1 MPMLRIRG
9 VQMSKIKQVSREL
22 VDELAT
28 IIGCPKDYLTLECMH
43 TTFISEG
50 KEVDAPAL
58 VEVAWFD
65 RGQEVQDQVAQCIT
79 KYLGEGLPCFEV
91 YFITLK
97 ENQYYENGQHF

>member
-9 VQMSKIKQVSREL
+9 IQLSKIKQVSTQL
-22 VDELAT
+22 VEELAH
-28 IIGCPKDYLTLECMH
+28 IIECPKDYLTLECIH
-43 TTFISEG
+43 STFISEG
-50 KEVDAPAL
+50 EEVEPPAL

-65 RGQEVQDQVAQCIT
+65 RGQAVQDQVAQCIT
-79 KYLGEGLPCFEV
+79 KYLGEGLSCFEV